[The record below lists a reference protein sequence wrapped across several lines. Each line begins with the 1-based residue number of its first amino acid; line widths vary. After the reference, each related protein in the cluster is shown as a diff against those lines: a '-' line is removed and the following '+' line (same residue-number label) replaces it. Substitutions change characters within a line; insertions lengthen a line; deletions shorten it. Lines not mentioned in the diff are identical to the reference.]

1 MLTFLFGEGDIQKGN
16 LNLIFLKNGGN
27 ELIAKDAVNL
37 EQFVPHKQKDHI
49 LPSLYFEVF

>member
-1 MLTFLFGEGDIQKGN
+1 MLTFLFGEGDIVKGN

-37 EQFVPHKQKDHI
+37 EQFVP
-49 LPSLYFEVF
+49 P